1 MTDPT
6 LVARRRLLAI
16 ALTLLVGV
24 LVLPALA
31 ERLTDWFWYREI
43 GFERVFVLRI
53 VAWWVLLL
61 VAGVVSFAILY
72 VNARVALRGI
82 ERSKESVLVLAEGG
96 VQTRERLLTTIAQR
110 AALPASILLSGL
122 IALGAAGRW
131 RALLEFWYRTPF
143 GEVDPVFG
151 RDIAYYVFALPAV
164 QMGIDTIWGL
174 LFLALVGVAIPAYL
188 ARGDLQ
194 WRFGRLIIEAPAQM
208 HLALLGALW
217 LVISAAR
224 IWWVGI
230 PSLLFGVHGPLTG
243 ASFVDLHVRMPGMK
257 VLAFVL
263 LAAAIYLV
271 IASRRGNFVRTV
283 VIVAVGNVAF
293 TALVTGALPAI
304 VQRLSVQPNEL
315 ARETPQIVHH
325 IAATRRAW
333 GLDSVERRELDA
345 DQELTARDIAA
356 NRATIDNIRLWDREP
371 LLQTF
376 GQIQSIRTYYDFV
389 GVDDD
394 RYMVNGALR
403 HVLLSARE
411 LDPAS
416 LPTRTFVNE
425 HLTFTHGMGLTL
437 GASNGVTAEGLPVLW
452 IKDLPP
458 TSEFVLPI
466 TRPQI
471 YFGELPTS
479 YVLAPSNQ
487 REFDYPSA
495 EGEQAIY
502 STYAGNAGVPIH
514 ALWRRALFALRF
526 GSINI
531 LLSTDLTEET
541 RILFHQNV
549 RERAALALPFLTFDA
564 DAYLVVTDS
573 GHLRWMLDGYTTSDR
588 YPYSARMN
596 TGVSYLRNSV
606 KVVIG
611 AYDGTVRAYL
621 AEPDDP
627 MIKTFSRI
635 YPGLLRP
642 IDEMPADE
650 RSHVRYPEDLF
661 KAQTSL
667 YATFHMTDPETFYHR
682 EDQWQIPPD
691 VSSGV
696 RGGYARHIVMRLPGE
711 AETEYLLMR
720 PFTPRQKDN
729 LAAWMV
735 ARNDG
740 AEYGKLVAYRFP
752 RQSLVFGPTQI
763 ANRIGQDTEVS
774 RQISLWD
781 AGGSEVIRGELL
793 VIPVEA
799 SLLYVQP
806 LYIRAQ
812 GGKIPELK
820 RVIVAHEGRVVME
833 ETLDAGL
840 RVLFGE
846 GTGSAPRSASVR
858 PGAAAAPAATSGT
871 SATALA
877 AAREALVRQAVEHYD
892 RARAA
897 QRTDDWAT
905 YGAEMQRLG
914 EILRRLRDQRER

>member
-1 MTDPT
+1 MSNPT
-6 LVARRRLLAI
+6 LAARRRLLGFG
-16 ALTLLVGV
+16 LVLLVAV
-24 LVLPALA
+24 MVVPAA
-31 ERLTDWFWYREI
+31 AGRLTDWLWFREI
-43 GFERVFVLRI
+43 GFERVFLLRI

-61 VAGVVSFAILY
+61 ASGLGAFALFY
-72 VNARVALRGI
+72 ANARIALRGI
-82 ERSKESVLVLAEGG
+82 ERSKESVMVLAEGG
-96 VQTRERLLTTIAQR
+96 VQTRERLLTVIAQK
-110 AALPASILLSGL
+110 AALPASLLLAGL

-131 RALLEFWYRTPF
+131 SALLEFWYRTPF
-143 GEVDPVFG
+143 GEVDPIFG
-151 RDIAYYVFALPAV
+151 RDIAYYVFALPAI
-164 QMGIDTIWGL
+164 QTGIDTLWGMI
-174 LFLALVGVAIPAYL
+174 FLALVGIAVPAYL
-188 ARGDLQ
+188 SRGDLQ
-194 WRFGRLIIEAPAQM
+194 WRVGRLVVERPARM
-208 HLALLGALW
+208 HLAILGAAW
-217 LVISAAR
+217 LVMSAAR

-230 PSLLFGVHGPLTG
+230 PSLLFGTHGPLQG
-243 ASFVDLHVRMPGMK
+243 ASYVDLHVRMPGMK
-257 VLAFVL
+257 VLVFVL
-263 LAAAIYLV
+263 LAAAVYLV
-271 IASRRGNFVRTV
+271 VAARRGNFVRTI
-283 VIVAVGNVAF
+283 VIVAVGNFAF
-293 TALVTGALPAI
+293 TALVTGAIPAL

-315 ARETPQIVHH
+315 ARESPQIVHH

-376 GQIQSIRTYYDFV
+376 SQIQSIRTYYDFV

-394 RYMVNGALR
+394 RYIVNGELR

-466 TRPQI
+466 TRPQL
-471 YFGELPTS
+471 YFGELPAS
-479 YVLAPSNQ
+479 FVLVPSRQ

-495 EGEQAIY
+495 EGDQAIY
-502 STYAGNAGVPIH
+502 STYSGTAGVPVH
-514 ALWRRALFALRF
+514 ALWRRMLFALRF

-541 RILFHQNV
+541 KIIFHQNV
-549 RERAALALPFLTFDA
+549 RERAQLALPFLSLDA
-564 DAYLVVTDS
+564 DPYLVVTES
-573 GHLRWMLDGYTTSDR
+573 GQLKWMLDGYTTTDR
-588 YPYSARMN
+588 YPYSARMGS
-596 TGVSYLRNSV
+596 GVSYLRNSV
-606 KVVIG
+606 KVVID
-611 AYDGTVRAYL
+611 AYDGTVHAYL
-621 AEPDDP
+621 ADPEDP
-627 MIKTFSRI
+627 MIRTFSRI

-642 IDEMPADE
+642 IAEMPADE

-661 KAQTSL
+661 KAQTAL

-682 EDQWQIPPD
+682 EDQWQIPSD
-691 VSSGV
+691 VSNV
-696 RGGYARHIVMRLPGE
+696 ATGGYARHVVMRLPGE
-711 AETEYLLMR
+711 REAEYLLMR

-740 AEYGKLVAYRFP
+740 EQYGKLVAYRFP
-752 RQSLVFGPTQI
+752 RQSLVFGPKQI
-763 ANRIGQDTEVS
+763 DNRIRQDTEVS

-793 VIPVEA
+793 VIPIEA

-820 RVIVAHEGRVVME
+820 RVIVAHEGRVVMQ

-840 RVLFGE
+840 RVLFGD
-846 GTGSAPRSASVR
+846 GTGSTPRAAASR
-858 PGAAAAPAATSGT
+858 PSTAAAPATTGT
-871 SATALA
+871 SVTALA
-877 AAREALVRQAVEHYD
+877 AEREALIRQAVEHYD

>member
-1 MTDPT
+1 
-6 LVARRRLLAI
+6 V
-16 ALTLLVGV
+16 
-24 LVLPALA
+24 
-31 ERLTDWFWYREI
+31 
-43 GFERVFVLRI
+43 
-53 VAWWVLLL
+53 
-61 VAGVVSFAILY
+61 
-72 VNARVALRGI
+72 
-82 ERSKESVLVLAEGG
+82 
-96 VQTRERLLTTIAQR
+96 
-110 AALPASILLSGL
+110 
-122 IALGAAGRW
+122 
-131 RALLEFWYRTPF
+131 
-143 GEVDPVFG
+143 
-151 RDIAYYVFALPAV
+151 
-164 QMGIDTIWGL
+164 ID
-174 LFLALVGVAIPAYL
+174 
-188 ARGDLQ
+188 
-194 WRFGRLIIEAPAQM
+194 
-208 HLALLGALW
+208 
-217 LVISAAR
+217 
-224 IWWVGI
+224 
-230 PSLLFGVHGPLTG
+230 
-243 ASFVDLHVRMPGMK
+243 
-257 VLAFVL
+257 
-263 LAAAIYLV
+263 
-271 IASRRGNFVRTV
+271 
-283 VIVAVGNVAF
+283 
-293 TALVTGALPAI
+293 
-304 VQRLSVQPNEL
+304 
-315 ARETPQIVHH
+315 
-325 IAATRRAW
+325 
-333 GLDSVERRELDA
+333 
-345 DQELTARDIAA
+345 
-356 NRATIDNIRLWDREP
+356 
-371 LLQTF
+371 
-376 GQIQSIRTYYDFV
+376 
-389 GVDDD
+389 
-394 RYMVNGALR
+394 
-403 HVLLSARE
+403 
-411 LDPAS
+411 
-416 LPTRTFVNE
+416 
-425 HLTFTHGMGLTL
+425 
-437 GASNGVTAEGLPVLW
+437 
-452 IKDLPP
+452 
-458 TSEFVLPI
+458 
-466 TRPQI
+466 
-471 YFGELPTS
+471 
-479 YVLAPSNQ
+479 
-487 REFDYPSA
+487 
-495 EGEQAIY
+495 
-502 STYAGNAGVPIH
+502 
-514 ALWRRALFALRF
+514 
-526 GSINI
+526 
-531 LLSTDLTEET
+531 
-541 RILFHQNV
+541 
-549 RERAALALPFLTFDA
+549 
-564 DAYLVVTDS
+564 
-573 GHLRWMLDGYTTSDR
+573 
-588 YPYSARMN
+588 
-596 TGVSYLRNSV
+596 
-606 KVVIG
+606 